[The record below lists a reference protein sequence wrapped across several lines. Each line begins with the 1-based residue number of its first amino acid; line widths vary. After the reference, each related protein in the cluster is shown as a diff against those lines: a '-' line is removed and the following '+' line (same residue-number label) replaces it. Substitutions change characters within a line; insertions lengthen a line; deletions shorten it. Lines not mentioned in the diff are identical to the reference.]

1 MMKKTTALSA
11 FEVLTASPIIP
22 VIAIKQLK
30 DAVPLAS
37 ALVNAGVRVL
47 EITLRTEYG
56 LEAIRMVKEQ
66 VPNAIVGAGT
76 VVNATQYTQAVES
89 GAEFIISPGL
99 TESLLQKSTEYT
111 VPFIPGIATPSELML
126 ASQYGLSYLKF
137 FPAEINGGTKALQAF
152 SGPFPEIK
160 FCPTGGI
167 NEKNYRDYLALE
179 NVLCVGGIWFVPS
192 EAIERGDFERIAML
206 AKSAINSLARKS

>member
-89 GAEFIISPGL
+89 GAEPRTDGIFATKKHRICRTFYSGYR
-99 TESLLQKSTEYT
+99 YT
-111 VPFIPGIATPSELML
+111 I
-126 ASQYGLSYLKF
+126 
-137 FPAEINGGTKALQAF
+137 
-152 SGPFPEIK
+152 
-160 FCPTGGI
+160 GI
-167 NEKNYRDYLALE
+167 NA
-179 NVLCVGGIWFVPS
+179 S
-192 EAIERGDFERIAML
+192 
-206 AKSAINSLARKS
+206 

>member
-66 VPNAIVGAGT
+66 VPNAIVGVGT
-76 VVNATQYTQAVES
+76 VVNATQYAQAVEA
-89 GAEFIISPGL
+89 GAGFIISPGL
-99 TESLLQKSTEYT
+99 TESLLQKSTEYA

-152 SGPFPEIK
+152 FGPFPEIK
-160 FCPTGGI
+160 FCPTG
-167 NEKNYRDYLALE
+167 NEKNYRYYLALE
-179 NVLCVGGIWFVPS
+179 NVLCVGGTWFVPN
-192 EAIERGDFERIAML
+192 EAIEQGDFERIAML

>member
-66 VPNAIVGAGT
+66 VPNAIVGVGT
-76 VVNATQYTQAVES
+76 VVNATQYAQAVEA
-89 GAEFIISPGL
+89 GAGFIISPGL
-99 TESLLQKSTEYT
+99 TESLLQKSTEYA

-152 SGPFPEIK
+152 FGPFPEIK

-167 NEKNYRDYLALE
+167 NEKNYRYYLALE
-179 NVLCVGGIWFVPS
+179 NVLCVGGTWFVPN
-192 EAIERGDFERIAML
+192 EAIAML

>member
-30 DAVPLAS
+30 DAVPLS
-37 ALVNAGVRVL
+37 SSLVNA
-47 EITLRTEYG
+47 
-56 LEAIRMVKEQ
+56 AIRMVKEQ

-76 VVNATQYTQAVES
+76 VANATQYTQAIEA

-99 TESLLQKSTEYT
+99 TESLLQKSTEYA

-137 FPAEINGGTKALQAF
+137 FPAEINGGIKALQAF

-179 NVLCVGGIWFVPS
+179 NVLCVGGTWFVPS
-192 EAIERGDFERIAML
+192 EAIKQGDFERIAML
-206 AKSAINSLARKS
+206 AKSAINNLAKKS